1 MNQLRAELLKI
12 RSTRTTI
19 GLLLGLIALA
29 LLFIIL
35 TCTLSPMS
43 QLLTEQNQLS
53 LLSFGSIA
61 GVFSAL
67 AGIMLFTS
75 EYRFGTIRPTLL
87 FSPSRRRLMATKIT
101 AGALSGLVFGVIGE
115 GLVFSI
121 GMMILKIRG
130 VSIVM
135 SGANIA
141 ELLVGAVVGTALW
154 GVIGVAV
161 GAVFPNQ
168 VGAVIS
174 LLAWGFVVENLVFGF
189 LPKLGRFLPVHAA
202 DAMMGELSPN
212 SSPVT
217 WEPSFSLRGVSLSP
231 ASEWYCSSGATSISK
246 DPGFSQLKSLLGK
259 LSRANLLN
267 QGPQF
272 RRVQPIRQGD

>member
-19 GLLLGLIALA
+19 GLLVGLIVLA
-29 LLFIIL
+29 LLFTIL

-43 QLLTEQNQLS
+43 QLLTEQDQTS

-61 GVFSAL
+61 GVFAAL
-67 AGIMLFTS
+67 AGVMLFTS
-75 EYRFGTIRPTLL
+75 EYRFGTIRPTSL
-87 FSPSRRRLMATKIT
+87 FNPSRNRIFVSKFT
-101 AGALSGLVFGVIGE
+101 AGVLSGFVFGVIGE

-121 GMMILKIRG
+121 GLMILKIRG

-135 SGANIA
+135 SGANMT

-154 GVIGVAV
+154 GAIGVGV
-161 GAVFPNQ
+161 GAIVPNQ

-189 LPKLGRFLPVHAA
+189 LPKIGRFLPVHAS
-202 DAMMGELSPN
+202 DSMMGPIEDKLLPGN
-212 SSPVT
+212 VGT
-217 WEPSFSLRGVSLSP
+217 LVVVAWSLVLAIIGMAL
-231 ASEWYCSSGATSISK
+231 
-246 DPGFSQLKSLLGK
+246 LK
-259 LSRANLLN
+259 
-267 QGPQF
+267 
-272 RRVQPIRQGD
+272 RRDVN